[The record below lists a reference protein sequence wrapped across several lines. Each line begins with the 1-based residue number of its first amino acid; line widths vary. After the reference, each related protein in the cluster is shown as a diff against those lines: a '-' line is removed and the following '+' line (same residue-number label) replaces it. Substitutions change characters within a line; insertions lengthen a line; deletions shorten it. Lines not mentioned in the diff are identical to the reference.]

1 MNAECIKVLLVE
13 DNPGDAR
20 LVEIALSEPG
30 PVMFKLDRV
39 GLLSAALRRLEK
51 DQFELILL
59 DLSLPDSHG
68 LDTVVAVRKK
78 HQDVPIVVLTGLDN
92 ETNAL
97 EALRIGAQDYLVKG
111 TATGETLRRTIRYA
125 IERRKILKDLKNHQ
139 YISEEDEREI
149 QDVLKAYRV
158 FADSNKSPFVAT
170 TSEKEPLSVRMPKFV
185 EDMSELY
192 NEYFEANVC
201 ENKNE
206 SEEIQVDA
214 LIERLA
220 DKGAG
225 PRDIMAMHLQCVE
238 ARQDTDNK
246 KNNKSLV
253 LQGQFIALEVLGH
266 LVNAYRKNG
275 LKVKESV

>member
-30 PVMFKLDRV
+30 PVLFKLDRV

-51 DQFELILL
+51 DEFELILL

-68 LDTVVAVRKK
+68 LDTVISVRKK

-149 QDVLKAYRV
+149 LDVLKGYRV
-158 FADSNKSPFVAT
+158 FADSDKSPFVAT

-192 NEYFEANVC
+192 KEYFDAKVC
-201 ENKNE
+201 EKQNE
-206 SEEIQVDA
+206 SAEIEVDA
-214 LIERLA
+214 LIERLV

-225 PRDIMAMHLQCVE
+225 PRDIMAMHLQCME
-238 ARQDTDNK
+238 ARQDTENK
-246 KNNKSLV
+246 KNIKSMA
-253 LQGQFIALEVLGH
+253 LQGQFIALEIMGH

-275 LKVKESV
+275 HKVKESV